1 MLHVELKKLMLHME
15 HFLNFY
21 LFKKICKSVIINIE
35 MRFEMA
41 SVFTVFNQKGGV
53 GKTTTVVNLSHALA
67 KIGKKVLIVDMDPQG
82 NSTSGLGFYD
92 FDLMIY
98 DFLMENNGKALYK
111 TNYENVHIIP
121 ANREFSGVEIE
132 LAKGGDWQF
141 KLKNALEPVI
151 NDYDYVLIDSPPS
164 LGILSMMSLIAS
176 NYIIIPVQCE
186 YYALEGVSQLMD
198 TINLVKDNFNPNL
211 EIGGVLMCMF
221 DSRTNLSLQV
231 VEEVKNFFKGKVY
244 KTIIPRNVRLAEAPS
259 FGMTILQYDPLSKGA
274 KAYLNLA
281 KEIEGEV

>member
-1 MLHVELKKLMLHME
+1 
-15 HFLNFY
+15 
-21 LFKKICKSVIINIE
+21 
-35 MRFEMA
+35 MA

-98 DFLMENNGKALYK
+98 DFLIENNGKALYK

-198 TINLVKDNFNPNL
+198 TINLVK
-211 EIGGVLMCMF
+211 
-221 DSRTNLSLQV
+221 
-231 VEEVKNFFKGKVY
+231 EVKNFFKGKVY

>member
-1 MLHVELKKLMLHME
+1 MWSLKKLMLHTE

-92 FDLMIY
+92 FDLMTY

>member
-1 MLHVELKKLMLHME
+1 MLHTE

-53 GKTTTVVNLSHALA
+53 GKTTTVVNLSHALT

>member
-1 MLHVELKKLMLHME
+1 MLHTE
-15 HFLNFY
+15 HLLNFY

>member
-1 MLHVELKKLMLHME
+1 MWSLKKLMLHTE

>member
-1 MLHVELKKLMLHME
+1 ME

-53 GKTTTVVNLSHALA
+53 GKTTTVVNLSHALT

>member
-1 MLHVELKKLMLHME
+1 MLHTE

>member
-1 MLHVELKKLMLHME
+1 MLHTE

-141 KLKNALEPVI
+141 KLKNAFEPVI

>member
-1 MLHVELKKLMLHME
+1 
-15 HFLNFY
+15 
-21 LFKKICKSVIINIE
+21 
-35 MRFEMA
+35 MA

-98 DFLMENNGKALYK
+98 DFLIENNGKALYK

-141 KLKNALEPVI
+141 KLKKALEPVI
-151 NDYDYVLIDSPPS
+151 KDYDYVLIDSPPS

-221 DSRTNLSLQV
+221 DGRTNLSLQV

-281 KEIEGEV
+281 KEIEGEVWQKKGL

>member
-1 MLHVELKKLMLHME
+1 ME

-141 KLKNALEPVI
+141 KLKNAIEPVI

>member
-1 MLHVELKKLMLHME
+1 MSLME

-21 LFKKICKSVIINIE
+21 LFKKIYKSVIINIE

>member
-1 MLHVELKKLMLHME
+1 MSLTE

>member
-1 MLHVELKKLMLHME
+1 MLHVELKKLMLHTE

-21 LFKKICKSVIINIE
+21 LFKKIYKSVIINIE

>member
-1 MLHVELKKLMLHME
+1 
-15 HFLNFY
+15 
-21 LFKKICKSVIINIE
+21 
-35 MRFEMA
+35 MA

-274 KAYLNLA
+274 KAYLKLA
-281 KEIEGEV
+281 KEIEGEVWQKKGL

>member
-1 MLHVELKKLMLHME
+1 
-15 HFLNFY
+15 
-21 LFKKICKSVIINIE
+21 
-35 MRFEMA
+35 MA

-53 GKTTTVVNLSHALA
+53 GKTTTVVNLSHSLA

-121 ANREFSGVEIE
+121 ANRELSGVEIE
-132 LAKGGDWQF
+132 LAKGGGWQF

>member
-1 MLHVELKKLMLHME
+1 
-15 HFLNFY
+15 
-21 LFKKICKSVIINIE
+21 
-35 MRFEMA
+35 MA

-151 NDYDYVLIDSPPS
+151 NDYD
-164 LGILSMMSLIAS
+164 
-176 NYIIIPVQCE
+176 
-186 YYALEGVSQLMD
+186 
-198 TINLVKDNFNPNL
+198 
-211 EIGGVLMCMF
+211 
-221 DSRTNLSLQV
+221 
-231 VEEVKNFFKGKVY
+231 
-244 KTIIPRNVRLAEAPS
+244 
-259 FGMTILQYDPLSKGA
+259 
-274 KAYLNLA
+274 
-281 KEIEGEV
+281 

>member
-1 MLHVELKKLMLHME
+1 ME